1 MSDNSISSPS
11 YTSSPQSIVED
22 NNEYKIIF
30 VRWNESEKPLEYLA
44 KQVNAEIKNGYT
56 PIGGITVIDQT
67 IGGTARHDRHVLMP
81 AGYSQTLFR
90 KRNVPDGGKLN
101 KKKSKKSIVK
111 RKNKTRRH
119 YK

>member
-67 IGGTARHDRHVLMP
+67 IGGTARHDRHVLMTKSP
-81 AGYSQTLFR
+81 RDIHKHFFVKGMCLMEVNAIKNTQ
-90 KRNVPDGGKLN
+90 RNLM
-101 KKKSKKSIVK
+101 
-111 RKNKTRRH
+111 
-119 YK
+119 